1 MNTKSELLREAN
13 QDFDIENEKF
23 IPFMFRGYET
33 KYKISKYGN
42 VLGVKGQKLKW
53 FYHSTDYAGVGIT
66 IPKGSSDDGYVYANK
81 AGKKTMKVNLHI
93 HRYVA
98 LHFLPFPEHLPEGLK
113 KDWEIISD
121 ETKSIITDSLVV
133 DHIDGN
139 KWNPRWDNLQ
149 WLTPKENNRRKYEK

>member
-13 QDFDIENEKF
+13 QDFDIENEEF

-81 AGKKTMKVNLHI
+81 AGKKNH
-93 HRYVA
+93 
-98 LHFLPFPEHLPEGLK
+98 EGQLTYTQIRSFTFFTFSRAFTRRVK
-113 KDWEIISD
+113 KR
-121 ETKSIITDSLVV
+121 L
-133 DHIDGN
+133 GN
-139 KWNPRWDNLQ
+139 YK
-149 WLTPKENNRRKYEK
+149 